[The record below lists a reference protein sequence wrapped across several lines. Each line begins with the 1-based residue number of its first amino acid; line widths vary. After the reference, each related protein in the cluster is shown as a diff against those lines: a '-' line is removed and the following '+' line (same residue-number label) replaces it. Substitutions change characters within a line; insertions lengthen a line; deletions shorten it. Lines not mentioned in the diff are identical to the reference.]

1 MFIKEWLIST
11 IIQLAVLMD
20 KVNESSYTESV
31 ALISKRKEHSARR
44 RGSIT
49 VTKTFRI
56 FLLVAFLILAAIA
69 ISLGVTLS
77 LVLRHHPEKYT
88 KTFKNAAVAT
98 DAAPCSTIGSDILKK
113 GGSAVDAGIASL
125 FCVGVI
131 NLHSTGIGGGGFL
144 IYYNATN
151 KSSTVIDFRERAPGN
166 ISNAT
171 MDRYIHDDTSTTKGI
186 IIMY

>member
-1 MFIKEWLIST
+1 
-11 IIQLAVLMD
+11 MD
-20 KVNESSYTESV
+20 KVNESSYTESM
-31 ALISKRKEHSARR
+31 ALISKRKEKRAGIK
-44 RGSIT
+44 GSIT

-56 FLLVAFLILAAIA
+56 FLVVAFLILAAIA

-77 LVLRHHPEKYT
+77 LVLRNHTEKIEKYT

-98 DAAPCSTIGSDILKK
+98 DAAPCSTVGSDILKK

-171 MDRYIHDDTSTTKGI
+171 MKRYIQDETSTTKGF